1 MEANSGRFLHD
12 SGSGIILFEVK
23 CDKMYIVDLS
33 ATVV

>member
-12 SGSGIILFEVK
+12 SGSGVILFEVK